1 MLWELLQQ
9 IVFEIL
15 VHFGS
20 GLEYYEEVGAWASPL
35 AAGFVDLVPVSR
47 LMQRMLTCEPAPK

>member
-1 MLWELLQQ
+1 MLWKLLQP

-15 VHFGS
+15 AHFGS

-35 AAGFVDLVPVSR
+35 AAGFVDLVLFPSH
-47 LMQRMLTCEPAPK
+47 PADC